1 MKNFFLLFA
10 IIMMPINILA
20 QLNTSETPKS
30 KSEFKSLEARAK
42 NGDLHAQYI
51 IGCCYL
57 QGVPGVV
64 SQSSSKAEKLFRK
77 AADNGDADA
86 CRMMFKMNPEKN
98 YAYHETATRYYK
110 NIGNGKACYY
120 LADLNSVF
128 NQDVM
133 MRWLRTSSDKGYK
146 PATTQLQRIYDALP
160 SARKTDYTLWLS
172 AIEPMKDIV
181 ATVEDVA
188 EENEVVDEE
197 YDGDDIDNNIPTWS
211 GRKNEHTL
219 VLIIGNEKYDPKS
232 PGIVEFAENDAKT
245 FANYCMLTLGI
256 PRNNVRVRLNPSDRQ
271 WRSLLSDAAIFCE
284 ADPDAEVIFYY
295 AGHGRPSEDG
305 KSAYLIPTDA
315 NVNVISECYPIDD
328 LYAQL
333 GALGAKNVLV
343 LLDACFSGTK
353 RDGSL
358 MAQNQRAFGIA
369 VKHEAHNPRGNM
381 MVMSAAQGDQT
392 SLTYKKKRH
401 GLFTY
406 CLLKKLQE
414 SKGGCT
420 LGELN
425 DYVASEVKRIAG
437 TTFSKRQHPDHHESG
452 LMVNTWQSKRLR

>member
-1 MKNFFLLFA
+1 MKQLLLLVA
-10 IIMMPINILA
+10 MLLPTGMMA
-20 QLNTSETPKS
+20 QLDPKETPKS
-30 KSEFKSLEARAK
+30 KSEFKSYEIRA
-42 NGDLHAQYI
+42 NQGDLHAQYI
-51 IGCCYL
+51 VACCYL
-57 QGVPGVV
+57 QGIPGLVA
-64 SQSSSKAEKLFRK
+64 QSSPKAMKLMRQ

-98 YAYHETATRYYK
+98 FAYHEAATRLYK
-110 NIGNGKACYY
+110 NIGNGKACYC
-120 LADLNSVF
+120 LADLNSVVS
-128 NQDVM
+128 NEVM
-133 MRWLRTSSDKGYK
+133 LRWLRTSSDKGYK
-146 PATTQLQRIYDALP
+146 PAITQLQRIHAALP
-160 SARKTDYTLWLS
+160 TSSKTDYALWLS
-172 AIEPMKDIV
+172 QIEPMKDVVTVV
-181 ATVEDVA
+181 ADLA
-188 EENEVVDEE
+188 EEDEE
-197 YDGDDIDNNIPTWS
+197 QSDDEFDGDDVDTNIPTWN
-211 GRKNEHTL
+211 GKKNEHTL

-232 PGIVEFAENDAKT
+232 PGVVEFAENDAKT
-245 FANYCMLTLGI
+245 FANYCMITLGI
-256 PRNNVRVRLNPSDRQ
+256 PKENVRVRLNPSDRV

-305 KSAYLIPTDA
+305 KTAYLVPTEA
-315 NVNVISECYPIDD
+315 NVNILSECYPIDD

-343 LLDACFSGTK
+343 LLDACFSGTN

-358 MAQNQRAFGIA
+358 LAQNQRAFGIA

-381 MVMSAAQGDQT
+381 MIMSAAQGDQT

-414 SKGGCT
+414 SKGNCT

-425 DYVASEVKRIAG
+425 EYVAREVKRIAG
-437 TTFSKRQHPDHHESG
+437 TSFSKRQHPDHHESG
-452 LMVNTWQSKRLR
+452 QMVNTWQSKHLR